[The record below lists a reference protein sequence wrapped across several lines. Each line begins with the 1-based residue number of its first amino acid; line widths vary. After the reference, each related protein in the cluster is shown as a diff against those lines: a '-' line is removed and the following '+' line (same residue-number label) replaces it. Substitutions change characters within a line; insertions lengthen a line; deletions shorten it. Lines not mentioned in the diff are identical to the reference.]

1 MNLIQYASKKE
12 RVHVEQIIREQPV
25 LKDTD
30 NVTIKTISVRK
41 SLGLTMDVF
50 APAAVSDEPLP
61 VLVDIHGGGLIAG
74 RKEQN
79 RNFCIRMAQNG
90 YLVFAPDY
98 RLVPETNIFGQI
110 SDVLEA
116 FTVIEDRASEFGGDV
131 RNLFVVA
138 DSAGAFLASM
148 AVAAMHNPAEMQPV
162 ISRLDR
168 HIPHKVQTL
177 RVGAMAFQSGMFY
190 IYKGKVGLLADSYM
204 ERDWRKKD
212 YAAVIQP
219 EFYSK
224 LLPQCFLCSGK
235 DDFLKKQTMQFNE
248 LLEKD
253 SRTHRYVFSNDKGAD
268 HAYAALHPETAWGEM
283 ANTEMLVFFYRC
295 KR

>member
-25 LKDTD
+25 LKDAD

-98 RLVPETNIFGQI
+98 RLVPETNIFGLDKFRMFWKL
-110 SDVLEA
+110 SLSSKTAPRNSVAMCGTCSSWPTVPVLSWHLWQSLRC
-116 FTVIEDRASEFGGDV
+116 I
-131 RNLFVVA
+131 
-138 DSAGAFLASM
+138 
-148 AVAAMHNPAEMQPV
+148 
-162 ISRLDR
+162 
-168 HIPHKVQTL
+168 IPQKC
-177 RVGAMAFQSGMFY
+177 RQS
-190 IYKGKVGLLADSYM
+190 S
-204 ERDWRKKD
+204 
-212 YAAVIQP
+212 
-219 EFYSK
+219 
-224 LLPQCFLCSGK
+224 
-235 DDFLKKQTMQFNE
+235 
-248 LLEKD
+248 
-253 SRTHRYVFSNDKGAD
+253 
-268 HAYAALHPETAWGEM
+268 AALTDVFLIRYRHSAWALWRSRAGCSISTKEKLVCWLTATWRETGAKKITPPLSNRNSTPSCYLSASFALAGM
-283 ANTEMLVFFYRC
+283 TS
-295 KR
+295 

>member
-25 LKDTD
+25 LKDAD

-50 APAAVSDEPLP
+50 APAAASDEPLP

-116 FTVIEDRASEFGGDV
+116 LTVIEDRASEFGGDV
-131 RNLFVVA
+131 RNLFIVA
-138 DSAGAFLASM
+138 DSAGAFLASIVLTTRRYDM
-148 AVAAMHNPAEMQPV
+148 YRFVVYQYEDTAMVNTCP
-162 ISRLDR
+162 L
-168 HIPHKVQTL
+168 K
-177 RVGAMAFQSGMFY
+177 AMSSTCRNSTKMV
-190 IYKGKVGLLADSYM
+190 KM
-204 ERDWRKKD
+204 
-212 YAAVIQP
+212 
-219 EFYSK
+219 
-224 LLPQCFLCSGK
+224 
-235 DDFLKKQTMQFNE
+235 
-248 LLEKD
+248 
-253 SRTHRYVFSNDKGAD
+253 
-268 HAYAALHPETAWGEM
+268 
-283 ANTEMLVFFYRC
+283 
-295 KR
+295 

>member
-25 LKDTD
+25 LKGTD

-168 HIPHKVQTL
+168 RIPHKVQTL

-204 ERDWRKKD
+204 ELFGQNGTVTFDGIIFQNGVPWEAIKDKVWQLYKSSPCLVNKTNFLSFIETIMNFCDDIEGTKLPFVKKINNKE
-212 YAAVIQP
+212 VTH
-219 EFYSK
+219 
-224 LLPQCFLCSGK
+224 
-235 DDFLKKQTMQFNE
+235 DDKK
-248 LLEKD
+248 
-253 SRTHRYVFSNDKGAD
+253 A
-268 HAYAALHPETAWGEM
+268 
-283 ANTEMLVFFYRC
+283 C
-295 KR
+295 

>member
-25 LKDTD
+25 LKDAD

-116 FTVIEDRASEFGGDV
+116 LCHRRPRLGIRWRCAELV
-131 RNLFVVA
+131 RR
-138 DSAGAFLASM
+138 GR
-148 AVAAMHNPAEMQPV
+148 QC
-162 ISRLDR
+162 R
-168 HIPHKVQTL
+168 
-177 RVGAMAFQSGMFY
+177 
-190 IYKGKVGLLADSYM
+190 
-204 ERDWRKKD
+204 
-212 YAAVIQP
+212 
-219 EFYSK
+219 
-224 LLPQCFLCSGK
+224 CFLGI
-235 DDFLKKQTMQFNE
+235 
-248 LLEKD
+248 
-253 SRTHRYVFSNDKGAD
+253 YG
-268 HAYAALHPETAWGEM
+268 G
-283 ANTEMLVFFYRC
+283 RC
-295 KR
+295 DA

>member
-25 LKDTD
+25 LKDAD

-50 APAAVSDEPLP
+50 APAAASDEPLP

-116 FTVIEDRASEFGGDV
+116 LTVIEDRASEFGGDV
-131 RNLFVVA
+131 RNLFIVA

-148 AVAAMHNPAEMQPV
+148 AVTAMHNPAEMQPV

-204 ERDWRKKD
+204 EKDWRKKD

-248 LLEKD
+248 LLEND
-253 SRTHRYVFSNDKGAD
+253 NRTHRYVFSNDKGAD

>member
-1 MNLIQYASKKE
+1 
-12 RVHVEQIIREQPV
+12 
-25 LKDTD
+25 
-30 NVTIKTISVRK
+30 
-41 SLGLTMDVF
+41 
-50 APAAVSDEPLP
+50 
-61 VLVDIHGGGLIAG
+61 
-74 RKEQN
+74 
-79 RNFCIRMAQNG
+79 
-90 YLVFAPDY
+90 
-98 RLVPETNIFGQI
+98 
-110 SDVLEA
+110 
-116 FTVIEDRASEFGGDV
+116 
-131 RNLFVVA
+131 
-138 DSAGAFLASM
+138 M
-148 AVAAMHNPAEMQPV
+148 AVTAMHNPAEMQPV

-204 ERDWRKKD
+204 EKDWRKKD

-248 LLEKD
+248 LLEND
-253 SRTHRYVFSNDKGAD
+253 NRTHRYVFSNDKGAD

>member
-1 MNLIQYASKKE
+1 
-12 RVHVEQIIREQPV
+12 
-25 LKDTD
+25 
-30 NVTIKTISVRK
+30 
-41 SLGLTMDVF
+41 MDVF

-116 FTVIEDRASEFGGDV
+116 LSVIEDRASEFGGDV

-148 AVAAMHNPAEMQPV
+148 AVAAMHNPAEMQTV

-168 HIPHKVQTL
+168 RIPHKVQTL

-224 LLPQCFLCSGK
+224 LLPQCFLCSGR

-283 ANTEMLVFFYRC
+283 ANTEMLAFFYRC